1 MEKLAN
7 TGPKVC
13 ARAMP
18 SSPPETVVL
27 SLALYGNPNAQLCT
41 LKNVLGQTEAPLV
54 VHYSFVN
61 GHRIAT
67 EAVEALIESGRG
79 HLNPQRNRV
88 GRLGPGILLAH
99 LSNFAHAVE
108 VLPTDSATRFVW
120 LASNMVLVRP
130 GLEAW
135 VARHPLSF
143 CVHSTCSDW
152 TCTPDELLR
161 DQCTR
166 RIEERLAWPESNGH
180 STPLSDRMRTLAATK
195 NDTLVRTD
203 PWVRHFVNH
212 LDAHPDALFASRPVG
227 FTTHEGSWYPRH
239 VLQQFIKTLAGT
251 AFEKAM
257 LRYNQSAPR
266 CPCCELYGVNGSS
279 FYSTMGTCGFEEL
292 LLPTFVWQQHRAL
305 LASAS
310 PALTMR
316 VWQRPQTSRPLMR
329 AMDATA
335 KAIFSSNFLPHIFA
349 IKVPHRHSP
358 DIVALFNETL
368 AVFAPHDE
376 CLHSHAS
383 SVAALGWH

>member
-1 MEKLAN
+1 MQGVGEMQS
-7 TGPKVC
+7 G
-13 ARAMP
+13 
-18 SSPPETVVL
+18 SPETVVL
-27 SLALYGNPNAQLCT
+27 SLALYGNPKAQLCT

-67 EAVEALIESGRG
+67 EAVEVLWDSGRG

-88 GRLGPGILLAH
+88 GRLAPGILLAH
-99 LSNFAHAVE
+99 LSNFDHAVK

-135 VARHPLSF
+135 VVRHPLSF

-152 TCTPDELLR
+152 TCTNDELLR
-161 DQCTR
+161 GQCPR
-166 RIEERLAWPESNGH
+166 RIAERLAWPERDGQT
-180 STPLSDRMRTLAATK
+180 TPLSIRMRTLAETG
-195 NDTLVRTD
+195 NDTLVRAD
-203 PWVRHFVNH
+203 PWVSHYVSY
-212 LDAHPDALFASRPVG
+212 LDAYPDAHPDALFASQPVG

-239 VLQQFIKTLAGT
+239 VLQEFRKALAGT
-251 AFEKAM
+251 PFENAM
-257 LRYNQSAPR
+257 LHYNQTAPR

-279 FYSTMGTCGFEEL
+279 LYSTRGSCEFDEL
-292 LLPTFVWQQHRAL
+292 LLPTFVWQYHRDL
-305 LASAS
+305 LARAS

-316 VWQRPQTSRPLMR
+316 AWQRPQTSRPLMS

-335 KAIFSSNFLPHIFA
+335 KKIFSSRFLPHIFS

-358 DIVALFNETL
+358 DIVAMFNETL
-368 AVFAPHDE
+368 AAFAPHDE
-376 CLHSHAS
+376 CLHSHAG
-383 SVAALGWH
+383 SVVAPGWY